1 MRLMERPRRPLRR
14 QPLPSHR
21 RWKLSGGCRRPAPP
35 LRRPPLRVQ
44 VRRRCKKSRHWILPW
59 TLRTP
64 QRRLMERSWRPLR
77 RWPLPSVGGRTEFR
91 LIAPIEVGTLVDRTG
106 RLIAPI
112 ALEAPIERAVP
123 PTAEVGR
130 RTTTTTTMTM
140 TTATGMT
147 TTTTTMMTTAAEM
160 AREAAPPTNIRAYP
174 RTTSSCCGRSGSSP
188 LRRHGAGSGQRD
200 ALTGVWRAR
209 RGHDAG
215 GHVSHDAA
223 LCSRSLSGRSS

>member
-1 MRLMERPRRPLRR
+1 MAVAMGLLVDRA
-14 QPLPSHR
+14 
-21 RWKLSGGCRRPAPP
+21 GG
-35 LRRPPLRVQ
+35 
-44 VRRRCKKSRHWILPW
+44 
-59 TLRTP
+59 
-64 QRRLMERSWRPLR
+64 
-77 RWPLPSVGGRTEFR
+77 

-106 RLIAPI
+106 GLIAPI
-112 ALEAPIERAVP
+112 EVRPLVDRTGTLLAAPIEWAVP
-123 PTAEVGR
+123 PAAEVGR
-130 RTTTTTTMTM
+130 RTTTTTMTM
-140 TTATGMT
+140 TTTTAMT
-147 TTTTTMMTTAAEM
+147 TTPTTMMTMMTAAAEM

-188 LRRHGAGSGQRD
+188 LRRYGAGSGQRD